1 MHEGQDTMT
10 TSPTRAI
17 LVGVKLKDE
26 LRSEVESSLE
36 ELRRLAETAGMEVFA
51 ETIQPKETPDPAYFI
66 GRGKIEELEAVIG
79 ELKVEAIIFDNDLT
93 PAQTR
98 NLEKGLDIIAID
110 RTSLILQIF
119 AQRAQTKAAKLQVDL
134 AQLQYALPRLTRMWT
149 HLSRLGTGA
158 GGTAGV
164 SAGRAGGIVR
174 GPGETQLQI
183 DRRLI
188 RSQIS
193 RLKKALKGIEK
204 HRRVQRSNR
213 QEMINVSIVGY
224 TNAGKSTLFNALTS
238 ENRLAED
245 KLFATLDPTTRLVDL
260 LDNQRV
266 LLSDTVGFLK
276 KLPHHL
282 VAAFK
287 ATLEEVAEA
296 VLLLHVVDVSH
307 PQAESQI
314 DAVDEVLK
322 ELGAFE
328 LPTIMLLNK
337 VDLLEDEGQIQL
349 FRSKYPDSLAISA
362 QNGTGLEELK
372 DLLAER
378 FSTYNI
384 DVSLTL
390 SYQDGKALDYLYK
403 HGEVLDT
410 DYQGDSIQV
419 KARIPHRYLKAL
431 DRLMTNSTYVT
442 GQVKPCF
449 QRRGANKP
457 LSNGTISA

>member
-1 MHEGQDTMT
+1 MHETYDTMKA
-10 TSPTRAI
+10 SPTRAF

-26 LRSEVESSLE
+26 LQSDAESSLE
-36 ELRRLAETAGMEVFA
+36 ELRRLAETAGMEVLA
-51 ETIQPKETPDPAYFI
+51 EIIQPRETPDPAYFI
-66 GRGKIEELEAVIG
+66 GRGKLEELEAIVS
-79 ELKVEAIIFDNDLT
+79 ELKVEAVIFDNDLT

-98 NLEKGLDIIAID
+98 NLEKALDIVVVD

-164 SAGRAGGIVR
+164 SAGRAGGVVR

-188 RSQIS
+188 HAQIS
-193 RLKKALKGIEK
+193 RVKKALQKVEK
-204 HRRVQRSNR
+204 HRRVQRKQR
-213 QEMINVSIVGY
+213 QEMINVSLVGY

-238 ENRLAED
+238 EKQLAED
-245 KLFATLDPTTRLVDL
+245 KLFATLDPTTRTLDL
-260 LDNQRV
+260 PDNQHV

-282 VAAFK
+282 VASFK
-287 ATLEEVAEA
+287 ATLEEVVEA
-296 VLLLHVVDVSH
+296 DLLLHVVDVSH
-307 PQAESQI
+307 PEAESQI

-322 ELGAFE
+322 ELGALE
-328 LPTIMLLNK
+328 RPTLMLFNK
-337 VDLLEDEGQIQL
+337 IDLLEEEGHIQL
-349 FRSKYPDSLAISA
+349 FQSKYPDSLAISA
-362 QNGTGLEELK
+362 QNGVGLEALK
-372 DLLAER
+372 DLLTER
-378 FSTYNI
+378 FSI
-384 DVSLTL
+384 QDVDVSLAL

-410 DYQGDSIQV
+410 DYQGESIRV
-419 KARIPHRYLKAL
+419 KAKLSQRYLKAL
-431 DRLMTNSTYVT
+431 ERLTTNSTTVILDPK
-442 GQVKPCF
+442 VD
-449 QRRGANKP
+449 
-457 LSNGTISA
+457 S

>member
-1 MHEGQDTMT
+1 MYETQDTTT
-10 TSPTRAI
+10 TSPTRAF

-26 LRSEVESSLE
+26 LQSDAESSLE
-36 ELRRLAETAGMEVFA
+36 ELRRLAETAGMEVLA
-51 ETIQPKETPDPAYFI
+51 EIIQPRETPDPAYFI
-66 GRGKIEELEAVIG
+66 GRGKLEELEAIVS
-79 ELKVEAIIFDNDLT
+79 ELKVEAVIFDNDLT

-98 NLEKGLDIIAID
+98 NLEKALDIVVVD

-164 SAGRAGGIVR
+164 SAGRAGGVVR

-188 RSQIS
+188 HAQIS
-193 RLKKALKGIEK
+193 RVKKALQKVEK
-204 HRRVQRSNR
+204 HRRVQRKQR
-213 QEMINVSIVGY
+213 QEMINVSLVGY

-245 KLFATLDPTTRLVDL
+245 KLFATLDPTTRLLDL
-260 LDNQRV
+260 PDNQRV

-282 VAAFK
+282 VASFK

-296 VLLLHVVDVSH
+296 DLLLHVVDVSH
-307 PQAESQI
+307 PEAVSQI

-322 ELGAFE
+322 ELGALE
-328 LPTIMLLNK
+328 RPTLMLFNK
-337 VDLLEDEGQIQL
+337 IDLLEEEGHIQL
-349 FRSKYPDSLAISA
+349 FQSKYPDSLAISA
-362 QNGTGLEELK
+362 QNGVGLEALK
-372 DLLAER
+372 DLLTER
-378 FSTYNI
+378 FSI
-384 DVSLTL
+384 QDVDVSLAL

-410 DYQGDSIQV
+410 DYQGESICV
-419 KARIPHRYLKAL
+419 KAKLSQRYLKAL
-431 DRLMTNSTYVT
+431 ERLTTNSTAVILNP
-442 GQVKPCF
+442 KID
-449 QRRGANKP
+449 
-457 LSNGTISA
+457 L

>member
-1 MHEGQDTMT
+1 MHETYDTMKA
-10 TSPTRAI
+10 SPTRAF

-26 LRSEVESSLE
+26 LQTDAESSLE
-36 ELRRLAETAGMEVFA
+36 ELRRLAETAGMEVLA
-51 ETIQPKETPDPAYFI
+51 EIIQPKQTPDPAYFI
-66 GRGKIEELEAVIG
+66 GRGKLEELEAIFS
-79 ELKVEAIIFDNDLT
+79 ELKVEAVIFDNDLT

-98 NLEKGLDIIAID
+98 NLEKVLDIIVID

-149 HLSRLGTGA
+149 HLSRLGTG
-158 GGTAGV
+158 GGTAGG
-164 SAGRAGGIVR
+164 SAGRAGGVVR

-188 RSQIS
+188 HSQIS
-193 RLKKALKGIEK
+193 RVKKALQKVEK
-204 HRRVQRSNR
+204 HRRVQRKQR
-213 QEMINVSIVGY
+213 QEMINVSLVGY

-238 ENRLAED
+238 EKRLAED
-245 KLFATLDPTTRLVDL
+245 KLFATLDPTTRTLDL
-260 LDNQRV
+260 PDNQHV

-287 ATLEEVAEA
+287 ATLEEVVEA
-296 VLLLHVVDVSH
+296 DLLLHVVDVAH
-307 PQAESQI
+307 PEAESQI

-328 LPTIMLLNK
+328 RPTLMLFNK
-337 VDLLEDEGQIQL
+337 VDLLEDEEYTQL

-362 QNGTGLEELK
+362 QNGTGLEALK
-372 DLLAER
+372 NLLAER
-378 FSTYNI
+378 FSTQ
-384 DVSLTL
+384 DVEVSLAL

-403 HGEVLDT
+403 HGEVFDT
-410 DYQGDSIQV
+410 DYQGESIRV
-419 KARIPHRYLKAL
+419 KAKLPQRYLKAL
-431 DRLMTNSTYVT
+431 DRLTTNSTAVI
-442 GQVKPCF
+442 
-449 QRRGANKP
+449 
-457 LSNGTISA
+457 L

>member
-1 MHEGQDTMT
+1 MHETHDTMT
-10 TSPTRAI
+10 TSPTRAF

-26 LRSEVESSLE
+26 LQSDAESSLE
-36 ELRRLAETAGMEVFA
+36 ELRRLAETAGMEVLA
-51 ETIQPKETPDPAYFI
+51 EIIQPRETPDPAYFI
-66 GRGKIEELEAVIG
+66 GRGKLEELEAIVS
-79 ELKVEAIIFDNDLT
+79 ELEVEAVVFDNDLT

-98 NLEKGLDIIAID
+98 NLEKSLDIVVVD

-119 AQRAQTKAAKLQVDL
+119 AQRAQTKAAQLQVDL

-164 SAGRAGGIVR
+164 SAGRAGGVVR

-188 RSQIS
+188 HTQIS
-193 RLKKALKGIEK
+193 RVKKALQKVEK
-204 HRRVQRSNR
+204 HRRVQRKQR
-213 QEMINVSIVGY
+213 QEMINVSLVGY

-238 ENRLAED
+238 EKRLAED
-245 KLFATLDPTTRLVDL
+245 KLFATLDPTTRLLDL
-260 LDNQRV
+260 PDNQHV

-296 VLLLHVVDVSH
+296 DLLLHVVDVSH
-307 PQAESQI
+307 PESESQI

-328 LPTIMLLNK
+328 RPTLMLFNK
-337 VDLLEDEGQIQL
+337 IDLLEEEGHIQL
-349 FRSKYPDSLAISA
+349 FRSKYPDSIAISA
-362 QNGTGLEELK
+362 QNGAGLEALK
-372 DLLAER
+372 ELLAKR
-378 FSTYNI
+378 FSTQDV
-384 DVSLTL
+384 DVSLAL
-390 SYQDGKALDYLYK
+390 AYQDGKALDYLYK
-403 HGEVLDT
+403 HGEVFDT
-410 DYQGDSIQV
+410 DYQGESIQV
-419 KARIPHRYLKAL
+419 KAKLPQRHLKAL
-431 DRLMTNSTYVT
+431 DRLTMNSTAVILDST
-442 GQVKPCF
+442 VD
-449 QRRGANKP
+449 
-457 LSNGTISA
+457 S

>member
-1 MHEGQDTMT
+1 MHETYDTMKA
-10 TSPTRAI
+10 SPTRAF

-26 LRSEVESSLE
+26 LQTDAESSLE
-36 ELRRLAETAGMEVFA
+36 ELRRLAETAGMEVLA
-51 ETIQPKETPDPAYFI
+51 EIIQPKQTPDPAYFI
-66 GRGKIEELEAVIG
+66 GRGKLEELEAIFS
-79 ELKVEAIIFDNDLT
+79 ELKVEAVIFDNDLT

-98 NLEKGLDIIAID
+98 NLEKVLDIIVID

-149 HLSRLGTGA
+149 HLSRLGTG
-158 GGTAGV
+158 GGTAGG
-164 SAGRAGGIVR
+164 SAGRAGGVVR

-188 RSQIS
+188 HTQIS
-193 RLKKALKGIEK
+193 RVKKALQKVEK
-204 HRRVQRSNR
+204 HRRVQRKQR
-213 QEMINVSIVGY
+213 QEMVNVSLVGY

-238 ENRLAED
+238 EKRLAED
-245 KLFATLDPTTRLVDL
+245 KLFATLDPTTRTLDL
-260 LDNQRV
+260 PDNQHV

-287 ATLEEVAEA
+287 ATLEEVVEA
-296 VLLLHVVDVSH
+296 DLLLHVVDVAH
-307 PQAESQI
+307 PEAESQI

-328 LPTIMLLNK
+328 RPTLMLFNK
-337 VDLLEDEGQIQL
+337 VDLLEDEEYTQL
-349 FRSKYPDSLAISA
+349 FRSRYPDSLAISA
-362 QNGTGLEELK
+362 QNGTGLEALK

-378 FSTYNI
+378 FSTQ
-384 DVSLTL
+384 DVEVSLAL

-403 HGEVLDT
+403 HGEVFDT
-410 DYQGDSIQV
+410 DYQGESIRV
-419 KARIPHRYLKAL
+419 KAKLPQRYLKAL
-431 DRLMTNSTYVT
+431 DRLTTNSTAVI
-442 GQVKPCF
+442 
-449 QRRGANKP
+449 
-457 LSNGTISA
+457 L

>member
-1 MHEGQDTMT
+1 MHETQDTMT
-10 TSPTRAI
+10 TFPTRAF

-26 LRSEVESSLE
+26 LQSDAESSLD
-36 ELRRLAETAGMEVFA
+36 ELKRLAETAGMEVLA
-51 ETIQPKETPDPAYFI
+51 EIIQPKETPDPAYFI
-66 GRGKIEELEAVIG
+66 GRGKLEELEALVS
-79 ELKVEAIIFDNDLT
+79 ELRVEAVIFDNDLT

-98 NLEKGLDIIAID
+98 NLEKVLDSVVVD

-119 AQRAQTKAAKLQVDL
+119 AQRAQTNAAKLQVDL

-164 SAGRAGGIVR
+164 AAGRAGGAVR

-183 DRRLI
+183 DRRLV
-188 RSQIS
+188 RTQIS
-193 RLKKALKGIEK
+193 RVKKALQKVEK
-204 HRRVQRSNR
+204 HRRVQRKQR
-213 QEMINVSIVGY
+213 QEMINISLVGY

-238 ENRLAED
+238 EDRLAED
-245 KLFATLDPTTRLVDL
+245 KLFATLDPTTRLLDL
-260 LDNQRV
+260 PDNKHV

-282 VAAFK
+282 VASFK

-296 VLLLHVVDVSH
+296 DLLLHVVDVSH
-307 PQAESQI
+307 PEAESQI

-328 LPTIMLLNK
+328 RPTLMLFNK
-337 VDLLEDEGQIQL
+337 IDLLEDEGHIQL

-362 QNGTGLEELK
+362 QSGTGLEPLK
-372 DLLAER
+372 NLLAER
-378 FSTYNI
+378 FSTQ
-384 DVSLTL
+384 DVDMSLAL

-403 HGEVLDT
+403 HGEVFDA
-410 DYQGDSIQV
+410 DYQGESIRV
-419 KARIPHRYLKAL
+419 KAKLPQRHLKAL
-431 DRLMTNSTYVT
+431 ERLTTNST
-442 GQVKPCF
+442 
-449 QRRGANKP
+449 
-457 LSNGTISA
+457 LSY

>member
-1 MHEGQDTMT
+1 MHETHDTMT
-10 TSPTRAI
+10 TSPTRAF

-26 LRSEVESSLE
+26 LQSDAENSLE
-36 ELRRLAETAGMEVFA
+36 ELRRLAETAGMEVLA
-51 ETIQPKETPDPAYFI
+51 EIIQPKETPDPAYFI
-66 GRGKIEELEAVIG
+66 GRGKLEELEAIVS
-79 ELKVEAIIFDNDLT
+79 ELKVEAVIFDNDLT

-98 NLEKGLDIIAID
+98 NLEKALDLDIVVVD

-164 SAGRAGGIVR
+164 SAGRAGGVVR

-188 RSQIS
+188 LSQIS
-193 RLKKALKGIEK
+193 RVKKALQKVEK
-204 HRRVQRSNR
+204 RRRVQRKQR
-213 QEMINVSIVGY
+213 QEMINVSLIGY

-238 ENRLAED
+238 EKRLAED
-245 KLFATLDPTTRLVDL
+245 KLFATLDPTTRLLDL
-260 LDNQRV
+260 PDNERV

-296 VLLLHVVDVSH
+296 DLLLHVVDVSH
-307 PQAESQI
+307 PEAESQI
-314 DAVDEVLK
+314 NAVDEVLK

-328 LPTIMLLNK
+328 RPTLMLFNK
-337 VDLLEDEGQIQL
+337 IDLLEEEGHIQL
-349 FRSKYPDSLAISA
+349 FRSKYPDGLAISA
-362 QNGTGLEELK
+362 QNGAGLGALK
-372 DLLAER
+372 ELLAER
-378 FSTYNI
+378 FSTQ
-384 DVSLTL
+384 DVDMSLAL

-403 HGEVLDT
+403 HGEVFDT
-410 DYQGDSIQV
+410 DYQGESIRV
-419 KARIPHRYLKAL
+419 KARLPQRYLKAL
-431 DRLMTNSTYVT
+431 ERLTTNSTAVI
-442 GQVKPCF
+442 
-449 QRRGANKP
+449 
-457 LSNGTISA
+457 LDSEIDL

>member
-1 MHEGQDTMT
+1 MHETHDTMT
-10 TSPTRAI
+10 TSPTRAF

-26 LRSEVESSLE
+26 LQTDAESSLE
-36 ELRRLAETAGMEVFA
+36 ELRRLAETAGMEVLA
-51 ETIQPKETPDPAYFI
+51 EIIQPKETPDPAYFI
-66 GRGKIEELEAVIG
+66 GRGKLEELETVVS
-79 ELKVEAIIFDNDLT
+79 ELKVEAVIFDNDLT

-98 NLEKGLDIIAID
+98 NLEKALDLDIVVVD

-119 AQRAQTKAAKLQVDL
+119 AQRAQTKAAQLQVDL

-164 SAGRAGGIVR
+164 SAGRAGGVVR

-188 RSQIS
+188 LSQIS
-193 RLKKALKGIEK
+193 RVKKALQKVEK
-204 HRRVQRSNR
+204 RRRVQRKQR
-213 QEMINVSIVGY
+213 QEMINVSLVGY

-238 ENRLAED
+238 EKRLAED
-245 KLFATLDPTTRLVDL
+245 KLFATLDPTTRLLDL
-260 LDNQRV
+260 PDNERV

-296 VLLLHVVDVSH
+296 DLLLHVVDVSH
-307 PQAESQI
+307 PEAESQI
-314 DAVDEVLK
+314 NAVDEVLK

-328 LPTIMLLNK
+328 RPTLMLFNK
-337 VDLLEDEGQIQL
+337 IDLLAEEGHIQL

-362 QNGTGLEELK
+362 EEGTGLQALK

-378 FSTYNI
+378 FSTQDV
-384 DVSLTL
+384 DVSLVL
-390 SYQDGKALDYLYK
+390 AYQDGKALDYLYK
-403 HGEVLDT
+403 HGEVFDT
-410 DYQGDSIQV
+410 DYQGESIRV
-419 KARIPHRYLKAL
+419 KAKLPQRYLKAL
-431 DRLMTNSTYVT
+431 ERLTTNSTAVI
-442 GQVKPCF
+442 
-449 QRRGANKP
+449 
-457 LSNGTISA
+457 LDSEIDS

>member
-1 MHEGQDTMT
+1 M
-10 TSPTRAI
+10 
-17 LVGVKLKDE
+17 KLKGE
-26 LRSEVESSLE
+26 LQSDAENSLE
-36 ELRRLAETAGMEVFA
+36 ELRRLAETAGMEVLA
-51 ETIQPKETPDPAYFI
+51 EIIQPKETPDPAYFI
-66 GRGKIEELEAVIG
+66 GRGKLEELEAIVS
-79 ELKVEAIIFDNDLT
+79 ELEVEAVVFDNDLT

-98 NLEKGLDIIAID
+98 NLEKSLDIVVVD

-164 SAGRAGGIVR
+164 GAGRAGGVVR

-188 RSQIS
+188 HTQIS
-193 RLKKALKGIEK
+193 RVKKALQKVEK
-204 HRRVQRSNR
+204 HRRVQRKQR
-213 QEMINVSIVGY
+213 QEMINVSLVGY

-238 ENRLAED
+238 EKRLAED
-245 KLFATLDPTTRLVDL
+245 KLFATLDPTTRLLDL
-260 LDNQRV
+260 PDNQHV

-296 VLLLHVVDVSH
+296 DLLLHVVDVSH
-307 PQAESQI
+307 PEAESQI

-328 LPTIMLLNK
+328 RPTLMLFNK
-337 VDLLEDEGQIQL
+337 IDLLEEEEGHTQL
-349 FRSKYPDSLAISA
+349 FRSKYPDNHCNIGGGWYRTGSA
-362 QNGTGLEELK
+362 LK
-372 DLLAER
+372 DLTR
-378 FSTYNI
+378 
-384 DVSLTL
+384 
-390 SYQDGKALDYLYK
+390 
-403 HGEVLDT
+403 
-410 DYQGDSIQV
+410 
-419 KARIPHRYLKAL
+419 
-431 DRLMTNSTYVT
+431 
-442 GQVKPCF
+442 
-449 QRRGANKP
+449 
-457 LSNGTISA
+457 